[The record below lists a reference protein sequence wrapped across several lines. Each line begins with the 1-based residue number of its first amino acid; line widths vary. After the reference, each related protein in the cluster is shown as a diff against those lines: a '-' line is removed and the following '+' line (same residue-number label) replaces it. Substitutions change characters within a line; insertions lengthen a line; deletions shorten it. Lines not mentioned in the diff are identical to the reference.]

1 MTTPYTKR
9 IKQERDWEPSFS
21 ENKEGIS
28 SSITSLQSIVNEV
41 VRSFENDNNYE
52 NILSSQRTDNSGFNS
67 TNDTPLSVQKDAI
80 VIERKERQLNSSP
93 QFAADANEVKTG
105 GHENIEASARFVD
118 SHKEKRTVLGSF
130 ADQVQAQT
138 TRPILRTLK
147 SLQSGTSEGFAFD
160 HNFFPKLVGVHSISS
175 PTSNSSTEVE
185 SHLDF
190 QQINRSSPASAP
202 LEKLGQDQNISDSME
217 EAVDVYE
224 IDATASSP
232 TNRITRKLSCYS
244 LSY

>member
-1 MTTPYTKR
+1 MQTQQNKASPLSNIVKSEATISLCAVKQEDVSSEGTCQLGSPTFDFPVKRPLIDSAGPAMTTPYTKR

-93 QFAADANEVKTG
+93 QFACRCE
-105 GHENIEASARFVD
+105 
-118 SHKEKRTVLGSF
+118 
-130 ADQVQAQT
+130 
-138 TRPILRTLK
+138 
-147 SLQSGTSEGFAFD
+147 
-160 HNFFPKLVGVHSISS
+160 
-175 PTSNSSTEVE
+175 
-185 SHLDF
+185 
-190 QQINRSSPASAP
+190 
-202 LEKLGQDQNISDSME
+202 
-217 EAVDVYE
+217 
-224 IDATASSP
+224 
-232 TNRITRKLSCYS
+232 
-244 LSY
+244 